1 MGVGWW
7 PDGWRNASY
16 SDEMVPE
23 AIRKTAVAGQMYR
36 NPQSGHTLQKQAT
49 GRWKLVGGDDK
60 IEGAK
65 SQAPAPSSMP
75 DISKMKRLA
84 EGNYGI
90 VYQDPQSGH
99 VVKTLKEG
107 KEWGS
112 HEIELGKKMG
122 ELGHSPKIYSSSD
135 SHIEMDFSKGKPL
148 WSGGFFRTD
157 EEKEQ
162 DLKMTAEQ
170 AQKSLA
176 AIRSLHEMGFYHGDM
191 HNEQFL
197 TDGAGGKESTLIDFG
212 LSGKIQDMPHK
223 AIVDFNK
230 VGKLIDIYRPELDS
244 DPYVQLIRNSVDAY
258 KEAKGQS
265 KAAVAKRKEISLEY
279 VNQLKNLG

>member
-1 MGVGWW
+1 MQVPEGWKS
-7 PDGWRNASY
+7 ASY
-16 SDEMVPE
+16 SDELVPE
-23 AIRKTAVAGQMYR
+23 AIRKSAVTGQVYR
-36 NPQSGHTLQKQAT
+36 NPATGSTLQKLAT
-49 GRWKLVGGDDK
+49 GHWVKAGGDDRVGEQRQK
-60 IEGAK
+60 PI
-65 SQAPAPSSMP
+65 SNTP
-75 DISKMKRLA
+75 DISKMKKLA
-84 EGNYGI
+84 EGNYGV

-107 KEWGS
+107 KQWGE
-112 HEIELGKKMG
+112 HEVELGKKMG

-157 EEKEQ
+157 EEKER
-162 DLKMTAEQ
+162 DLKMSPEQ

-176 AIRSLHEMGFYHGDM
+176 AIRDLHRMGFYHGDM

-197 TDGAGGKESTLIDFG
+197 TDGEGGTESTLIDYG
-212 LSGKIQDMPHK
+212 LSGKIQDQPHK

-230 VGKLIDIYRPELDS
+230 VGKLIDIYRPEFDS
-244 DPYVQLIRNSVDAY
+244 DPYVQLVRDSVDAY

-265 KAAVAKRKEISLEY
+265 KAAVAKRTQIGLEY
-279 VNQLKNLG
+279 VNRLKSLG

>member
-1 MGVGWW
+1 MTSVRPPEGWKS
-7 PDGWRNASY
+7 ASY

-23 AIRKTAVAGQMYR
+23 AIRNNAIAGQVFR
-36 NPQSGHTLQKQAT
+36 NPQTGHTLQKQAN
-49 GRWKLVGGDDK
+49 GRWKLIGGEDK
-60 IEGAK
+60 
-65 SQAPAPSSMP
+65 APEQQRQSPSSPP

-107 KEWGS
+107 KEWGP
-112 HEIELGKKMG
+112 HEVELGKKMG
-122 ELGHSPKIYSSSD
+122 ELGHSPKIYGSSD

-157 EEKEQ
+157 EEKEK
-162 DLKMTAEQ
+162 DLKMTPEQ

-176 AIRSLHEMGFYHGDM
+176 AIRDLHKMGFYHGDM

-197 TDGAGGKESTLIDFG
+197 TDGEGGKESTLIDFG
-212 LSGKIQDMPHK
+212 LSGKIQDQPHK

-230 VGKLIDIYRPELDS
+230 VGKLIDIYRPELDK
-244 DPYVQLIRNSVDAY
+244 DPYVQLVRKSVDAY
-258 KEAKGQS
+258 REAKGQS
-265 KAAVAKRKEISLEY
+265 KAAVAKRSQIGLEY
-279 VNQLKNLG
+279 VKELKNLG